1 MFNDILTSLVL
12 GNVTACSLS
21 EYSYSQT
28 ASMFTSFN
36 IHQELCTN
44 AATFILFGFHPLID
58 LYFIKTVNFRME
70 TGARNVNESK
80 WQFLTFYVEKSGYI
94 FTNNIFRNDFNANL
108 MHFVVGKMSY
118 LAKDNQPITI
128 CLNVYL
134 FKVPLLLIFENDISC
149 SV

>member
-1 MFNDILTSLVL
+1 MQLLTL
-12 GNVTACSLS
+12 
-21 EYSYSQT
+21 
-28 ASMFTSFN
+28 
-36 IHQELCTN
+36 
-44 AATFILFGFHPLID
+44 
-58 LYFIKTVNFRME
+58 
-70 TGARNVNESK
+70 
-80 WQFLTFYVEKSGYI
+80 YVEKSGYI
-94 FTNNIFRNDFNANL
+94 FTNNIFKNDFNANL